1 VAQDL
6 IKMSVS
12 SGNFST
18 NAASRMRLVLQVG
31 EGSSPRTVSIPLRER
46 IVVGRLGQQP
56 DSVQPDLDF
65 TPFGA
70 LEKGVSRL
78 HALFT
83 YQDEVLYI
91 EDLESSNGTRINGY
105 QISSH
110 RDYRLRNGDELE
122 FGSLRVVVKVVR
134 TPQ

>member
-1 VAQDL
+1 
-6 IKMSVS
+6 
-12 SGNFST
+12 
-18 NAASRMRLVLQVG
+18 
-31 EGSSPRTVSIPLRER
+31 SSPRMISIPLRER
-46 IVVGRLGQQP
+46 IVVGRMGQAE
-56 DSVQPDLDF
+56 SVQPDLDF

-83 YQDEVLYI
+83 YQDETLYV

-105 QISSH
+105 QISPH
-110 RDYRLRNGDELE
+110 RDYRLRNGEELE

-134 TPQ
+134 VPQ